1 MFIDLDC
8 ILWSINTYK
17 KTNKKN
23 RKEKERKKERR
34 GRQFPAMTE
43 KA

>member
-17 KTNKKN
+17 KTNKNTKKQKRK
-23 RKEKERKKERR
+23 RKEERKKRE
-34 GRQFPAMTE
+34 AVSSYD
-43 KA
+43 

>member
-17 KTNKKN
+17 KTNKKTKKQKRK
-23 RKEKERKKERR
+23 RKEERKKR
-34 GRQFPAMTE
+34 A
-43 KA
+43 AVSSYD